1 MKSENSLVIVKNGI
15 MQKIQKFLL
24 KIFKKK
30 VQNNITKVENIENE
44 KTEEIKDL
52 INKIKSGEINLGIK
66 EDKELEEL
74 KNKLV
79 KYLKIIKDEINIK
92 KEKIS
97 QEEGM

>member
-79 KYLKIIKDEINIK
+79 RYLKIIKDEINIK